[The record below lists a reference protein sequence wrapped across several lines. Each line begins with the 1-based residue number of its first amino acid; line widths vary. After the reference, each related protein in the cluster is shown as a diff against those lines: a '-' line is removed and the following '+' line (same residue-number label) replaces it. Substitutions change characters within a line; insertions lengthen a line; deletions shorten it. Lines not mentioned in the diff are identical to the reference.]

1 MFSKSYSKGVFDM
14 TITKKR
20 DGNKLNVIIE
30 GRLDTGTTPEAEKEL
45 KGSLDEITEL
55 TLDFSKL
62 DYISSAGLRLLLS
75 LQKTMN
81 TRGSMKILHPN
92 EVVKEIF
99 EVTGFS
105 DILTVE

>member
-1 MFSKSYSKGVFDM
+1 M
-14 TITKKR
+14 TINKKR
-20 DGNKLNVIIE
+20 NGNTLNVSIE

-45 KGSLDEITEL
+45 KGCLDDITEL
-55 TLDFSKL
+55 NLDFSHL

-81 TRGSMKILHPN
+81 TRGSMKIQHPN
-92 EVVKEIF
+92 DVVKEIF

>member
-1 MFSKSYSKGVFDM
+1 M
-14 TITKKR
+14 TINKKR
-20 DGNKLNVIIE
+20 NGNTLTAVIE
-30 GRLDTGTTPEAEKEL
+30 GRLDTGTTPEAEKEF
-45 KGSLDEITEL
+45 KDSLDGVTEL
-55 TLDFSKL
+55 ILDFSKL

-81 TRGSMKILHPN
+81 TRGSMKIQHPN
-92 EVVKEIF
+92 DVVKEIF

>member
-1 MFSKSYSKGVFDM
+1 M
-14 TITKKR
+14 TIDKKR
-20 DGNKLNVIIE
+20 EGNKLNVVIE

-45 KGSLDEITEL
+45 KNSLDDITEL
-55 TLDFSKL
+55 VIDFSQL

-81 TRGSMKILHPN
+81 ARGSMIIRNPN
-92 EVVKEIF
+92 DVVKEIF